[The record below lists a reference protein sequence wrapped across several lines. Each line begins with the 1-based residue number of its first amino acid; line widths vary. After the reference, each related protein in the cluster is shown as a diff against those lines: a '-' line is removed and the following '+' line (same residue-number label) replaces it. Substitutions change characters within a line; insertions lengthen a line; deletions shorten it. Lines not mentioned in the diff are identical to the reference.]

1 MAERYTVRKET
12 LEAIAGAVRNKNHA
26 TSQMTPAEIKTAIDN
41 LDVEEDYE
49 WRKPNDWPDLESIQ
63 LPGSW
68 EESTLYFLYDKKCG
82 IDEVSIYCNSTHRRI
97 YKGNIIDG
105 EFVGELVKD
114 EGAPNTFADTLENEY
129 TVYKVVIRTASG
141 CRFDKGVTR
150 SYGWADQGCVWIYGE
165 VPTLDSIGG
174 DSTCSL
180 LTPYMRRMYFIHAKK
195 MYFTFPSNRFSQGTV
210 YDISVSY
217 VCGNEEPNDWGNL
230 PVSRTGNGP
239 ITPPI
244 KQKSDFILRNVNFQ
258 NSYTKASIT
267 ARNVVLVN
275 PSGTIKNGQYQDT
288 YQIEKFVV
296 QGGTM
301 KCSSMYYMF
310 SYCVNLVTCDMHDV
324 DFSEMTQTTGA
335 FNMCH
340 KLKNLRLNST
350 WAVDLNL
357 GSCAE
362 LSRESILGI
371 INDLPVVE
379 TAKKLTL
386 SVYAKFNA
394 GITDEELAIATNKG
408 WTVA

>member
-12 LEAIAGAVRNKNHA
+12 LEAIADAVRNKNHS

-41 LDVEEDYE
+41 LNVEEDYE
-49 WRKPNDWPDLESIQ
+49 WRKPADWPDLESIQ

-82 IDEVSIYCNSTHRRI
+82 IDEVSIYCNSTDRRI
-97 YKGNIIDG
+97 YKGNVIDG
-105 EFVGELVKD
+105 EFVGELVLDK
-114 EGAPNTFADTLENEY
+114 GRPYTFTDALEDEY
-129 TVYKVVIRTASG
+129 TVYKVVIYATSG

-165 VPTLDSIGG
+165 VPTFNYIGG
-174 DSTCSL
+174 DPTCSL
-180 LTPYMRRMYFIHAKK
+180 LTPYMRRMYFIHAKD
-195 MYFTFPSNRFSQGTV
+195 MWFTFPTNRFTQGTG

-217 VCGNEEPNDWGNL
+217 VCGNEEPNDWGSL

-244 KQKSDFILRNVNFQ
+244 KQKSDFVLKNVNFQ
-258 NSYTKASIT
+258 NSYDKACIT

-275 PSGTIKNGQYQDT
+275 PSGTLKRSQYQNS

-310 SYCVNLVTCDMHDV
+310 TNCSSLVTCDMHDV
-324 DFSEMTQTTGA
+324 DFSEMTQSSSA
-335 FNMCH
+335 FAMCH

-350 WAVDLNL
+350 WAADLAL
-357 GSCAE
+357 EDCAE

-394 GITDEELAIATNKG
+394 NITDEELAIATNKG
-408 WTVA
+408 WKVA